1 MDSRDSGIKWV
12 VVGCVILSLWVGVV
26 RDQVGA
32 GSAVVITL
40 VLLIVG
46 YFAKME

>member
-12 VVGCVILSLWVGVV
+12 VVGCVIFSLWIGVF
-26 RDQVGA
+26 RDQVGV

-40 VLLIVG
+40 FILIVG